1 MKILQGAYLRA
12 PCFSL
17 REESKFM
24 SENILEFQNI
34 TKRFGGTV
42 ALNDVSF
49 TVKKGQ
55 TTGLIG
61 ENGAGKSTLV
71 KICDGI
77 HQPDRGQVI
86 FEGQPQK
93 IKSPKQAEKMGISV
107 VHQELP
113 LCFNMNVMDN
123 IFLGPSLP
131 GGKFFPDKKF
141 MKKKTEELFDRLNVN
156 IDPEKKIADCSIG
169 ERQLV
174 MIAKAISKNARLI
187 IMDEPTSAL
196 SPAEVSVLYKVI
208 ETLEKEGITFIFIS
222 HRLEEVIKV
231 AREICV
237 LKDGEFVG
245 KLSKEESS
253 QQKMIKMMV
262 GRDVKYIDK
271 IENDTITNDVI
282 LEVKN
287 LNSEKLGLKNISFT
301 LKKGEI
307 LGFAGLRGSGRTE
320 TIKSI
325 IGFEEKDSGEIYV
338 EGQKVEIKSP
348 SDAINKGIGY
358 LTEERQGLGL
368 FFNFNIKSNLGILEL
383 DDLSKFGLV
392 QKKKIDRL
400 ANEYKNKLDI
410 KLRSI
415 DQNISELSGG
425 NQQKVLLSR
434 WLSSQPKILILDEPT
449 RGIDV
454 GTKTEIRKLI
464 MELARE
470 GYSIILISSEMLEVM
485 NIADRLLVFSEGKIT
500 GEFTH
505 EEATEEKIMNSAV
518 AEL

>member
-1 MKILQGAYLRA
+1 
-12 PCFSL
+12 
-17 REESKFM
+17 M

-49 TVKKGQ
+49 SVKKGQ

-77 HQPDRGQVI
+77 HQPDRGQLI
-86 FEGQPQK
+86 FKGQPQK
-93 IKSPKQAEKMGISV
+93 IRNPKQAEELGISV

-113 LCFNMNVMDN
+113 LCYNMSVMDN
-123 IFLGPSLP
+123 IFLGPNLP
-131 GGKFFPDKKF
+131 GGLFFPDKKF
-141 MKKKTEELFDRLNVN
+141 MKKKTDELFARLNVS
-156 IDPEKKIADCSIG
+156 IDPRKSIAGCSIG

-174 MIAKAISKNARLI
+174 MIAKAISKNAQLI

-196 SPAEVSVLYKVI
+196 SPAEVSVLYDVI
-208 ETLEKEGITFIFIS
+208 ETLEEEGMTFIFIS

-231 AREICV
+231 SQEVCV

-245 KLSKEESS
+245 KLSKEETN

-271 IENDTITNDVI
+271 LENDNISQDTILKVED
-282 LEVKN
+282 
-287 LNSEKLGLKNISFT
+287 LNSKKLGLQNISFE

-320 TIKSI
+320 TIKAI
-325 IGFEEKDSGEIYV
+325 IGFAEKDSGDIYI
-338 EGQKVEIKSP
+338 EGQKAKINSP
-348 SDAINKGIGY
+348 SDAIKKGIGY
-358 LTEERQGLGL
+358 LTEERKGLGL

-383 DDLSKFGLV
+383 DKLSKFGLV
-392 QKKKIDRL
+392 QRKKIDRL
-400 ANEYKNKLDI
+400 AQVYQDKLDI

-415 DQNISELSGG
+415 NQNISELSGG

-454 GTKTEIRKLI
+454 GTKTEIRRLI

-485 NIADRLLVFSEGKIT
+485 NIADRILVFSGGRIT
-500 GEFTH
+500 GELSH
-505 EEATEEKIMNSAV
+505 EEATEEKIMNSAI
-518 AEL
+518 AEF